1 MKRFYIVLLVA
12 LIVFTSCEKH
22 PIASFYSSEID
33 VYVNEDVFFTNTS
46 MTHLPFWGR
55 YREPKTKLNELSQ

>member
-1 MKRFYIVLLVA
+1 MKSLYIVLLVA
-12 LIVFTSCEKH
+12 LVVFTSCEKH

-46 MTHLPFWGR
+46 IDAKYFEWEFGDGT
-55 YREPKTKLNELSQ
+55 